1 VSGTAL
7 QDAQRRILILAPTN
21 KDAALTSDVF
31 AQAGIGTHVCA
42 TAADLVA
49 ELPRGAGAVLLAE
62 EILDNVGI
70 AHLVAALHSQEPWS
84 DLPLLLLTRH
94 GADSDAALQA
104 LTALGNVTLLERPTR
119 INALVS
125 AARTALRA
133 RERQYQTRAYF
144 AERDRIN
151 SALRE
156 SEQRY
161 RAIVEQ
167 VREFA
172 IFMLDPHGRATSW
185 NEGVKRVL
193 GYNEIEFLGLD
204 VPAKVFAPEDV
215 ASGVPQR
222 ELRDAAT
229 KGAAGDD
236 RWKMRK
242 DGTRFWASGITT
254 ALRDP
259 AGHLIGFTK
268 IVRDLTDRKRA
279 EEALKRADRRKD
291 EFLATLAHELRNP
304 LAPIRN
310 SLNLLRITPNLDPSA
325 DRVYEMMERQVDHIV
340 RLVDD
345 LLEVSRITRGKIQLR
360 KEHVEIAAIVRSAI
374 ETSNPIIDAGH
385 HQLAVT
391 LPPQPVLVDGD
402 PVRLA
407 QVVAN
412 LLNNA
417 AKYTNPHGQIWLS
430 ARRQD
435 ESVCISVRDNGIGIP
450 LEMQPYIFEMFTQ
463 VHRDSQRSQGGL
475 GIGLTLVQSLV
486 EMHGGSIEVRS
497 AGAGQ
502 GSEFVVKL
510 PALEERRHMS
520 TSPGASPARG
530 SVLSPQRVLVVDDNC
545 DAARSLGMLLKYLG
559 ADVQVV
565 HDGPAALRAVEEYRP
580 STVLLDLGMPKMD
593 GYEVARR
600 IRERAE
606 FDQVTLIA
614 LTGWG
619 QDDDRRRTRAAG
631 FNHHL
636 VKPADISSLQMLLS
650 TPAANRDEND

>member
-1 VSGTAL
+1 VTDSAL
-7 QDAQRRILILAPTN
+7 HDAERRILILAPTI
-21 KDAALTSDVF
+21 KDGALTSDIF
-31 AQAGIGTHVCA
+31 SQAGIFSCVCRSA
-42 TAADLVA
+42 A
-49 ELPRGAGAVLLAE
+49 ELIRECPRGAGAILVSE
-62 EILDNVGI
+62 EAINDEGI
-70 AHLVAALHSQEPWS
+70 AGLIDCLRAQPQWS
-84 DLPLLLLTRH
+84 DLPVLLLTQH
-94 GADSDAALQA
+94 GADSPAAVAALE
-104 LTALGNVTLLERPTR
+104 ALGNVTLLERPTR

-133 RERQYQTRAYF
+133 RERQYQTRAF
-144 AERDRIN
+144 FIERDRIN

-167 VREFA
+167 VKEFA
-172 IFMLDPHGRATSW
+172 IFMLDPQGRATSW

-193 GYNEIEFLGLD
+193 GYSEIEFLGMD

-215 ASGVPQR
+215 ASGVPER
-222 ELRDAAT
+222 ELQEAAT
-229 KGAAGDD
+229 KGAGGDD

-254 ALRDP
+254 ALRDS

-268 IVRDLTDRKRA
+268 IVRDLTERKRA

-291 EFLATLAHELRNP
+291 EFIATLAHELRNP

-310 SLNLLRITPNLDPSA
+310 SLHLLRMSPSVDPAS
-325 DRVYEMMERQVDHIV
+325 DRVYQMMERQVDHMV

-360 KEHVEIAAIVRSAI
+360 RENVEIASVIRSAI
-374 ETSNPIIDAGH
+374 ETSTPAIEAAH
-385 HQLAVT
+385 HQLALS
-391 LPPQPVLVDGD
+391 LPPQAIVVHGD
-402 PVRLA
+402 AVRLA

-430 ARRQD
+430 VRTENGQ
-435 ESVCISVRDNGIGIP
+435 VLISVRDDGIGIP
-450 LEMQPYIFEMFTQ
+450 ADMQPQIFEMFTQ
-463 VHRDSQRSQGGL
+463 VDRSAQRSQGGL
-475 GIGLTLVQSLV
+475 GIGLTLVRSLV
-486 EMHGGSIEVRS
+486 EMHGGSVEAHS
-497 AGAGQ
+497 AGEGR
-502 GSEFVVKL
+502 GSEFIVKL
-510 PALEERRHMS
+510 PVVDPQPVAL
-520 TSPGASPARG
+520 TSSPASPAG
-530 SVLSPQRVLVVDDNC
+530 KSVLSPQRVLVVDDNR
-545 DAARSLGMLLKYLG
+545 DAATSLGMLLKYLG

-580 STVLLDLGMPKMD
+580 STILLDLGMPKMD

-600 IRERAE
+600 IRERPE
-606 FDQVTLIA
+606 FDQITLIA

-619 QDDDRRRTRAAG
+619 QEEERRRTREAG
-631 FNHHL
+631 FDHHL

-650 TPAANRDEND
+650 TPPDRNG